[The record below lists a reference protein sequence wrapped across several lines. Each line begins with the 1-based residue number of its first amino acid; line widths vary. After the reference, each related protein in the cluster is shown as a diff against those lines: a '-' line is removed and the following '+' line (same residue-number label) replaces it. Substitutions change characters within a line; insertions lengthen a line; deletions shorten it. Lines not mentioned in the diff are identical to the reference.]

1 MKLRL
6 RVADE
11 DVCLIEV
18 WEDKVPNIA
27 RELREK
33 LPLTSVLQHGK
44 IVGDLIFFVTPIVAD
59 WENWY
64 LTQDVGRMRREVKG
78 YARGAVC
85 FYGPRQQFAIA
96 YGEDLAD
103 EPLKI
108 SYIGEVVEG
117 ELKLEL
123 VGTQCWL
130 EQGRKVEL
138 AIAE

>member
-1 MKLRL
+1 MKLQL

-18 WEDKVPNIA
+18 WEDKVPNFA
-27 RELREK
+27 ADLRSK

-44 IVGDLIFFVTPIVAD
+44 IVGDMAFFVTPIVAA
-59 WENWY
+59 WENVH
-64 LTQDVGRMRREVKG
+64 LTEEVGAMRKKELGHV
-78 YARGAVC
+78 RGAVC
-85 FYGPRQQFAIA
+85 FYAPRQMICMV
-96 YGEDLAD
+96 YGEDVAD

-108 SYIGEVVEG
+108 DYIGEVIEG

-130 EQGRKVEL
+130 EQGKKVEL
-138 AIAE
+138 ALVA